1 MFLADFS
8 TFKVNNAYR
17 KNASHLFSILYV
29 KLNQPLVGSSF
40 FIWHLAWDWYQTF
53 GEKMLFSRMSRYS
66 FSNSCSDL
74 SMNL

>member
-17 KNASHLFSILYV
+17 KNASHLFSTLYV

-40 FIWHLAWDWYQTF
+40 FIWHLA
-53 GEKMLFSRMSRYS
+53 
-66 FSNSCSDL
+66 
-74 SMNL
+74 